1 MWRNMETEEDPVNTV
16 VDIAKALA
24 DTSRVRALAALRRR
38 ELCVCQITELLGLA
52 PSTVS
57 KHMTILRQAGLVES
71 VKEGRWVHYRRP
83 SRPAAAVRNV
93 LEWVDA
99 AVTRDPAAR
108 ADARRLREI
117 LKTPL
122 EDLCRTS

>member
-1 MWRNMETEEDPVNTV
+1 MNAV
-16 VDIAKALA
+16 VDIAKALS

-38 ELCVCQITELLGLA
+38 ELCVCQITELLELA

-57 KHMTILRQAGLVES
+57 KHMVVLRHAGLVES

-83 SRPAAAVRNV
+83 SRPAAAIRDV
-93 LEWVDA
+93 LGWVDA

-108 ADARRLREI
+108 ADARRLEEI
-117 LKTPL
+117 LEIPL
-122 EDLCRTS
+122 EDLCRTR

>member
-1 MWRNMETEEDPVNTV
+1 MNAV

-38 ELCVCQITELLGLA
+38 ELCVCQITELLELA

-57 KHMTILRQAGLVES
+57 KHMAVLRRAGLVES
-71 VKEGRWVHYRRP
+71 AKQGRWVHYRRP
-83 SRPAAAVRNV
+83 SRPAAAVRNA

-99 AVTRDPAAR
+99 TVTRDPATR
-108 ADARRLREI
+108 DDARRLKEI
-117 LKTPL
+117 LEIPL
-122 EDLCRTS
+122 EDLCRTN